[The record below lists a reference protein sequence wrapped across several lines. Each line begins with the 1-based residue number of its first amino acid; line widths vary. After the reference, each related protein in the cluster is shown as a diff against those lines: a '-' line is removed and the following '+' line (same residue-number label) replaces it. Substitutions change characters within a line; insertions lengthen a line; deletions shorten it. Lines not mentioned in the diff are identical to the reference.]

1 MLIGYTLPNAIQLI
15 QEGIKIHTFRED
27 PNERFKVGQVLDHCT
42 GIRTKKFKK
51 HTQSMCKRIDIA
63 FVNPRKQKVF
73 INGTELT
80 ELEKQILAAHDGFPS
95 MEKFWEWFNEPKTY
109 RLIQWT
115 EYKYLN
121 N

>member
-15 QEGIKIHTFRED
+15 IDGVKIHTLRED
-27 PNERFKVGQVLDHCT
+27 PKERYKVGMILDHCT

-51 HTQSMCKRIDIA
+51 HLQNTCTRIDQVY
-63 FVNPRKQKVF
+63 VNPRNKTVQV
-73 INGTELT
+73 NGVLLT
-80 ELEKQILAAHDGFPS
+80 ELEKQIFIANDGFPDQES
-95 MEKFWEWFNEPKTY
+95 FWNWFNQPKNL

-115 EYKYLN
+115 KHKYFN